1 MTKPRSQGC
10 PRIVLLALLMVLGAA
25 PVTGGAEPQA
35 VTGDLT
41 PKLDRL
47 LREEMQAIQE
57 SMATAFAALVTGDHD
72 TVAEEARGIHDS
84 FILKRSLTEEDRRDL
99 RAAVPE
105 GFVRLDKRFH
115 AAAAELA
122 EAAEEGDA
130 NRQLEVYNRM
140 TRDCV
145 ACHSR
150 YVTGR
155 FPGLD
160 GAD

>member
-1 MTKPRSQGC
+1 MPKPPSRGR
-10 PRIVLLALLMVLGAA
+10 PRILLPLLLMALATA
-25 PVTGGAEPQA
+25 PATGGAESQA
-35 VTGDLT
+35 VTEDLT

-99 RAAVPE
+99 REAVPE
-105 GFVRLDKRFH
+105 GFVRLDQRFH

-122 EAAEEGDA
+122 EVAEEGDA
-130 NRQLEVYNRM
+130 DRQLEVYNRM

-155 FPGLD
+155 FPGLE